1 MLLLCSTN
9 TQSFAHD
16 KSSSTSQL
24 IKGKLSDL
32 QKLLRYLNEIVTSM
46 FNVGTCGCAGQLT
59 SP

>member
-1 MLLLCSTN
+1 MLILCSTN

-46 FNVGTCGCAGQLT
+46 LNVGICGCAGQLA